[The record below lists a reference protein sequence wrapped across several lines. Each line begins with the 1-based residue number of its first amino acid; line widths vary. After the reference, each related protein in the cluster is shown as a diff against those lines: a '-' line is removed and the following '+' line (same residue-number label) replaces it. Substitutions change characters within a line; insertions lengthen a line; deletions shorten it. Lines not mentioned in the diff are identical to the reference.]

1 MSEVTTQTQGPQ
13 GVLKEPYMADYDKF
27 METYK
32 RGEVS
37 GEEVGELISR
47 MAQYFAY
54 YNMRMVADDR
64 RRAAT
69 AKDIES
75 RADENG
81 KAISSSKAA
90 VFLDAT
96 DEAHAHRVSRMH
108 LQNVEMFIN
117 SLKSLQK
124 GVLNEYVHSGL

>member
-1 MSEVTTQTQGPQ
+1 
-13 GVLKEPYMADYDKF
+13 MAS
-27 METYK
+27 YK

-37 GEEVGELISR
+37 GEEVGEVIARL
-47 MAQYFAY
+47 AQYYAK
-54 YNMRMVADDR
+54 YNMQMVACDR
-64 RRAAT
+64 RKSAI

-81 KAISSSKAA
+81 KAISSTKAA

-96 DEAHAHRVSRMH
+96 EEAHDYRMARMH
-108 LQNVEMFIN
+108 LGNVEMFIN

-124 GVLNEYVHSGL
+124 GVLNEYIHQGLG